1 MVEGRTQLPPEVRNG
16 LETLKQRLLKK
27 MQFSHGMEV
36 TTRSS
41 GDALRSAPAC
51 GARIQGSCSNAIFNG
66 AGNNAKDAFLK
77 HKVVKF
83 EMEDLDWLEKIPEC
97 PVFHPTKEEFEN
109 PLEYLQKIAPVGATY
124 GICKI
129 VSPVSASVP
138 AGAVLTKEQAG
149 FKFTTRVHPLRFA
162 EWAMNDTVTFFM
174 SGRKYTFREFE
185 KIANKEYS
193 RRYSSTCNLPAN
205 FLEEEFWREIAFG
218 KIDSVEYACDV
229 DGSAFSSSPQ
239 DPLGQSNWNLKKFS
253 RLPKSTLRLLRT
265 AIPGVTDP
273 MLYIGMLFS
282 MFAWHVE
289 DHYLYSINY
298 QHCGAAKTWY
308 GVPGQAASGFERV
321 VRQYVYNQEILTG
334 QGNEDAAFDILLGK
348 TTMFPPKVLLDHG
361 VPVYKAVQRPGEFVI
376 TFPRAYHAGFSN
388 GFNCG
393 EAVNFAMGDWFP
405 MGEVA
410 SNRYALLNR
419 IPLLPHEELL
429 CREASLLSKRT
440 AGLHTSEELLSQRC
454 VKTSFVELMRS
465 LKNARS
471 LLNTMGVQAC
481 HNSDVNLVVLCG
493 LCRRDCYVA
502 HVRCDCNLEPIC
514 LRHEDNLKRCTCG
527 HNRYLYLREDVSELD
542 AIYREFEREDWEM
555 VHIQEVKCTE
565 NPCAQNE
572 VVIDGHTP
580 HVENKTKGIKREE
593 SIENNTHKLS
603 STRSDTQDFRPG
615 QNSLPYN
622 GNSAENDA
630 TKRFAVRKCMY
641 DNVKCEPLPVTSP
654 VNIKS
659 ADGGSND
666 NILSVGDSDDSDSE
680 VFRVRRRSTVH
691 AKQISDDA
699 RSCLP
704 EQQVFKRLKKTNCE
718 SRPINAKP
726 EESDWKYSS
735 SNNGISSSIIPEM
748 PLKKRLTAYYSDE
761 TERRDGIYHLESKPC
776 DITNNTRAN
785 NSTTDPRPIRV
796 KIRGP
801 RLSNGTNS

>member
-1 MVEGRTQLPPEVRNG
+1 MVEGRTQLTPEVRNG
-16 LETLKQRLLKK
+16 LETLKQKLLKK

-36 TTRSS
+36 TSRSS
-41 GDALRSAPAC
+41 GDALRSVPAC
-51 GARIQGSCSNAIFNG
+51 GARIPGSGGNAIFNG
-66 AGNNAKDAFLK
+66 AGNNVKDAFLK
-77 HKVVKF
+77 HNVVKF
-83 EMEDLDWLEKIPEC
+83 EMENLDWLEKIPEC

-149 FKFTTRVHPLRFA
+149 FKFTTRVQPLRFA
-162 EWAMNDTVTFFM
+162 EWAMDDTVTFFM

-193 RRYSSTCNLPAN
+193 RRYSSTCNLPAK
-205 FLEEEFWREIAFG
+205 FLEEEFWREIAYG

-229 DGSAFSSSPQ
+229 DGSAFSSSPK

-334 QGNEDAAFDILLGK
+334 QGDEDAAFDILLGK

-410 SNRYALLNR
+410 SHRYALLNR

-429 CREASLLSKRT
+429 CQEASLLSKRT
-440 AGLHTSEELLSQRC
+440 AGLDTEDFHSQRC
-454 VKTSFVELMRS
+454 VKTSFVQLMRS
-465 LKNARS
+465 VESARS
-471 LLNTMGVQAC
+471 LLNTMGVQVC

-514 LRHEDNLKRCTCG
+514 LRHEDEFKRCTCG

-542 AIYREFEREDWEM
+542 AICREFEKEDRLM
-555 VHIQEVKCTE
+555 VHIQEVECRDNLCVQTE
-565 NPCAQNE
+565 A
-572 VVIDGHTP
+572 VINGHAP

-593 SIENNTHKLS
+593 SMENNMDKQS
-603 STRSDTQDFRPG
+603 SPRSATQDFRPG
-615 QNSLPYN
+615 QNSDPY
-622 GNSAENDA
+622 GYSDENDA
-630 TKRFAVRKCMY
+630 TKRFAVRKCTY

-654 VNIKS
+654 VNSFKF
-659 ADGGSND
+659 ADGGSNV
-666 NILSVGDSDDSDSE
+666 NMSSIGDSDDSDSE
-680 VFRVRRRSTVH
+680 VFRVRRRSNVH
-691 AKQISDDA
+691 AEQTPDV
-699 RSCLP
+699 RLCFP
-704 EQQVFKRLKKTNCE
+704 EQQVFKRLKKTTCE
-718 SRPINAKP
+718 SRPINAKL
-726 EESDWKYSS
+726 EESNWKFSS
-735 SNNGISSSIIPEM
+735 SNSGISGSIIPEM
-748 PLKKRLTAYYSDE
+748 PLKKRLMAYCSDE
-761 TERRDGIYHLESKPC
+761 TEKRDGIYHLESKPC

-785 NSTTDPRPIRV
+785 DRTTDPRPIRV

-801 RLSNGTNS
+801 RLSNGTNC